1 MKPLTALL
9 AATDF
14 SATARRAEARAAR
27 LAQSHGARLILLH
40 CLPGLEFAQLRAW
53 LPPDG
58 AAEARLRQQA
68 QDALQARASALAQDF
83 GIAVEPRLTEGQPH
97 REIERASG
105 ESGVELAVVGAAG
118 EHPLREFFL
127 GSTPERLVRASPV
140 PVLVVRREAH
150 APYARVLAALD
161 LSRHSPAV
169 LDIARRVAPVDSL
182 TLGHAFEAPFEGKLR
197 YAGVSEEDIQR
208 HVQVERAHALADL
221 NGLVAGWPER
231 PDIRIEHGMPHAVL
245 ARLIAETAAELVVA
259 GKHGASEA
267 VDLLLGSMTKHLLRE
282 AGCDVLVV
290 PPVA

>member
-14 SATARRAEARAAR
+14 SATARRAEKRAAR
-27 LAQSHGARLILLH
+27 LAQDHGARLILLH
-40 CLPGLEFAQLRAW
+40 CLPALEFVRLRAW
-53 LPPDG
+53 LPADSG
-58 AAEARLRQQA
+58 AEAQLRQQA

-97 REIERASG
+97 REIERAAG

-127 GSTPERLVRASPV
+127 GSTAERLVRASPV
-140 PVLVVRREAH
+140 PVLVVRREVV

-169 LDIARRVAPVDSL
+169 LDAARRVAPGASL
-182 TLGHAFEAPFEGKLR
+182 TLGHAFEAPFEGKLH
-197 YAGVSEEDIQR
+197 YAGVSEEDIRR
-208 HVQVERAHALADL
+208 HVVAERECALAAVNAL
-221 NGLVAGWPER
+221 LAGWPAR
-231 PDIRIEHGMPHAVL
+231 PGIRIEHGMPQAVL
-245 ARLIAETAAELVVA
+245 ARLLAETATELVVA
-259 GKHGASEA
+259 GKHGASEV

-282 AGCDVLVV
+282 TDCDVLVV
-290 PPVA
+290 PPAA